1 MQTSSQSLRDEARAL
16 ETTKRR
22 RSNIYTFH
30 YRNKKY
36 RVDSRGF
43 LLFPAEWDEDFAV
56 GKAPS
61 VGVDNGLT
69 DEHWNIIRFVRNTF
83 KRINQCPLVYVA
95 CKNNHLGLG
104 DLRRLF
110 PTGYLRG
117 VCKLAGVTYREA
129 YLQHLYLEENSRQID
144 YWYDTRTYGID
155 IRGFLVDPDEW
166 DENFALHKAFELKMP
181 EFLTDRHFVVIHYL
195 RDRFKK
201 DHQVPTVFETCED
214 LGIEIDELERLF
226 PSGYHRGAVK
236 VAGLRVV

>member
-1 MQTSSQSLRDEARAL
+1 METSSQPSPGESKQSDAG
-16 ETTKRR
+16 KRR
-22 RSNIYTFH
+22 KSNIYTFH

-43 LLFPAEWDEDFAV
+43 LLFPSEWDEDFAV

-61 VGVDNGLT
+61 VGIDDGLT
-69 DEHWNIIRFVRNTF
+69 EQHWNIIHFVRNSF

-95 CKNNHLGLG
+95 CRKNHLGLG

-117 VCKLAGVTYREA
+117 VCKLAGVSNREA
-129 YLQHLYLEENSRQID
+129 FLQHLYLEENSRQID
-144 YWYDTRTYGID
+144 YWYDSRTYSVD
-155 IRGFLVDPDEW
+155 LRGFLINPNEW
-166 DENFALHKAFELKMP
+166 DENFAIHKAYELKMP
-181 EFLTDRHFVVIHYL
+181 DYLTDRHFEIIHYL
-195 RDRFKK
+195 RRRFAQ
-201 DHQVPTVFETCED
+201 DHQVPTVFETCDD
-214 LGIEIDELERLF
+214 LHLSVGELESLF

>member
-1 MQTSSQSLRDEARAL
+1 MEPSSQPPLVETKARDV
-16 ETTKRR
+16 TKRR
-22 RSNIYTFH
+22 KSNIYTFH
-30 YRNKKY
+30 FRNKKY

-43 LLFPAEWDEDFAV
+43 LLFPSEWDEDFAV

-61 VGVDNGLT
+61 VGIEDDLT
-69 DEHWNIIRFVRNTF
+69 DEHWNIIRFVRNAF

-95 CKNNHLGLG
+95 CKKNQLGLG

-117 VCKLAGVTYREA
+117 VCKLAGVSYREA

-144 YWYDTRTYGID
+144 YWYDTRTYDID
-155 IRGFLVDPDEW
+155 IRGFLMNPDAW
-166 DENFALHKAFELKMP
+166 DENFALHKAYELKMP
-181 EFLTDRHFVVIHYL
+181 DFLTDRHFEIIHYL
-195 RDRFKK
+195 RARFRK

-214 LGIEIDELERLF
+214 LHLGIDELEQLF